1 MSNERCPLERAVE
14 NALTAAREHFTCE
27 PHEGQ
32 RLDFHLTERDV
43 FIEVK
48 AWHTPRI
55 SDQMASQRNVIALQ
69 GPEAVA
75 FFCAALVM
83 CSRPMEEV

>member
-1 MSNERCPLERAVE
+1 MIDRCPLEQAVE
-14 NALTAAREHFTCE
+14 EALTAAGEHFTCE
-27 PHEGQ
+27 RESSDQ
-32 RLDFHLTERDV
+32 RLDFHLTERNV

-55 SDQMASQRNVIALQ
+55 SDQMASERNVIALQ

-75 FFCAALVM
+75 WFVTLIERAK
-83 CSRPMEEV
+83 